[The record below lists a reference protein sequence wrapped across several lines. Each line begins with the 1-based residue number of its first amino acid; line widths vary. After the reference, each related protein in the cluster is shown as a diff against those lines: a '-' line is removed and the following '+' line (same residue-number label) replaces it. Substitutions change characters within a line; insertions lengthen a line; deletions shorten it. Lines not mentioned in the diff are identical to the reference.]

1 MISRVIP
8 GGKPTHSELLAR
20 LEACERQSKGLAR
33 TLGLS
38 IFALGVVA
46 AIGWPSRVV
55 PASAAPGPAAHLRV
69 SELVVVD
76 AKGVERVRIGG
87 QLPPALVDGK
97 PGPGGGRAAG
107 IVLLDEAGRAAYF
120 VAGPD
125 GESALRLSRG
135 KDWVELRADE
145 GGARASA
152 VRSGELVSRQP
163 VAAPSEVAASC
174 VDLKIEAEKSP
185 LSSAQLLD
193 ACRQRLGDADCR
205 VCLGVN

>member
-1 MISRVIP
+1 MKLVP
-8 GGKPTHSELLAR
+8 GRMPTNSELLAR

-33 TLGLS
+33 TLGVS

-46 AIGWPSRVV
+46 AIGWPSRAM
-55 PASAAPGPAAHLRV
+55 PATAAQGPAAPLRV

-76 AKGVERVRIGG
+76 AKGFERVRIGG
-87 QLPPALVDGK
+87 QLPPAVVDGK
-97 PGPGGGRAAG
+97 PSQRGGQAAG
-107 IVLLDEAGRAAYF
+107 IVLYDETGRTAFF

-145 GGARASA
+145 EGARTSA
-152 VRSGELVSRQP
+152 VRSGELVARQP

-174 VDLKIEAEKSP
+174 VDLKAEAEKSQ
-185 LSSAQLLD
+185 LSSAQLLT
-193 ACRQRLGDADCR
+193 ACKQRLGDADCR
-205 VCLGVN
+205 VCLGTTQ